1 MYLTVTQMC
10 SAAGHL
16 FIFLRMKNPSL
27 MTRLNNSGSSWVMI
41 MYMNNLATG
50 YGIQFLHLQFM
61 MITGEMNQK
70 LKMMQLMMRL
80 LLMKILIN
88 KHKLN
93 RYLQLHHPIDL
104 HINQPRP
111 PILDTISRSS
121 DRTTALENH
130 KKENLNLLF

>member
-1 MYLTVTQMC
+1 MNLVFRFKKHKYLL
-10 SAAGHL
+10 SSR
-16 FIFLRMKNPSL
+16 IKNPSL
-27 MTRLNNSGSSWVMI
+27 MTRLNNSGSYWVII
-41 MYMNNLATG
+41 MYMKNLATG

-93 RYLQLHHPIDL
+93 RYLQLHHPIYL
-104 HINQPRP
+104 HISEDLQFWIPFPAPRIVP
-111 PILDTISRSS
+111 RLWK
-121 DRTTALENH
+121 TT
-130 KKENLNLLF
+130 

>member
-1 MYLTVTQMC
+1 
-10 SAAGHL
+10 
-16 FIFLRMKNPSL
+16 
-27 MTRLNNSGSSWVMI
+27 MTRLNSGSSWVMI

-93 RYLQLHHPIDL
+93 RYLQLHHHRLQSED
-104 HINQPRP
+104 P
-111 PILDTISRSS
+111 P
-121 DRTTALENH
+121 
-130 KKENLNLLF
+130 